1 MNPRRIG
8 RPEAEWVDAVL
19 DDEAVSNEEDGRSDD
34 ASGDRG
40 ERRRRGGAHGIAA
53 VAMMTMQVRVERSAT
68 VSVARGDRGRRVHR
82 IDRLERLDRLDCADH
97 IGGLVGR
104 MGLVGRSGRSGQVDR
119 GDRIDRRDRADGV
132 DTRTPAP
139 SEASE
144 AREVREAREA
154 RAEAAGRVCDAD
166 SLAALLRRLT
176 ADEPSDSFGLFCL
189 TAQGAPICW
198 HLIARGAFDHG
209 ALRRAEVFR
218 AAIASDAAGIVLT
231 QARPVGRPLPMPED
245 LNLTA
250 ELVILGQ
257 QLDIP
262 VIDHIVLGPR
272 SHASLRR
279 ICAALFP
286 TN

>member
-1 MNPRRIG
+1 MNPRRMG

-19 DDEAVSNEEDGRSDD
+19 DDAAVSNEEDGRSDD

-40 ERRRRGGAHGIAA
+40 ERRRRGGARGIAA
-53 VAMMTMQVRVERSAT
+53 VAMMTMRVRVERSAT
-68 VSVARGDRGRRVHR
+68 VAVARGDRGRRLHR
-82 IDRLERLDRLDCADH
+82 IDRLDR
-97 IGGLVGR
+97 
-104 MGLVGRSGRSGQVDR
+104 VDR
-119 GDRIDRRDRADGV
+119 M
-132 DTRTPAP
+132 DTRTPDAP
-139 SEASE
+139 EASQ
-144 AREVREAREA
+144 AREV
-154 RAEAAGRVCDAD
+154 RAEAAGRVGDAD

-176 ADEPSDSFGLFCL
+176 VDEPADSFGLFCL

-198 HLIARGAFDHG
+198 HLIARGAFDRG

-245 LNLTA
+245 LSLTA

-262 VIDHIVLGPR
+262 VVDHIVLGPR

-286 TN
+286 TT

>member
-19 DDEAVSNEEDGRSDD
+19 DDEVVSNEEDGRSVD

-53 VAMMTMQVRVERSAT
+53 VAMMRMRVRVERSAT
-68 VSVARGDRGRRVHR
+68 VAV
-82 IDRLERLDRLDCADH
+82 
-97 IGGLVGR
+97 
-104 MGLVGRSGRSGQVDR
+104 
-119 GDRIDRRDRADGV
+119 
-132 DTRTPAP
+132 
-139 SEASE
+139 
-144 AREVREAREA
+144 AREV

-176 ADEPSDSFGLFCL
+176 ADERADSFGLFCL

-250 ELVILGQ
+250 ELVMLGQ

-262 VIDHIVLGPR
+262 VVDHIVLGPR

-286 TN
+286 TT